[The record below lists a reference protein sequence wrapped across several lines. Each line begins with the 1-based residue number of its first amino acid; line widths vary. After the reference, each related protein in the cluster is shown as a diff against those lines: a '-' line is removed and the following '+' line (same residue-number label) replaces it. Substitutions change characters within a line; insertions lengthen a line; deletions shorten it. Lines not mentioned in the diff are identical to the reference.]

1 MDLTEYLMGMAMM
14 LGTMAIFAVLILLFI
29 KASIVIKAAKT
40 IMEMP
45 LFWKYFLEELKK
57 ERNK

>member
-45 LFWKYFLEELKK
+45 LFWRYILEELKK
-57 ERNK
+57 EHRK